1 MVSATNGAGASGDSN
16 EVAATPKT
24 PSDLVVASFSVPQ
37 KGGAGLPLTLS
48 VGVRN
53 QGPGAAAPTSTRF
66 YVTTSGTLGP
76 GAIALEGAYNV
87 PALASGATSTG
98 PVTAGVP
105 SSVTPGYYFVF
116 VKVDADGVETE
127 TSESNNTYLGGLV
140 TIGPDLSITSFGAPS
155 ATEAGAAIL
164 VTDAVIN
171 LGGGGTAASMTRFYL
186 STNSSLDAGDIL
198 LPGGRTV
205 PALAPGGSSTGSVI
219 VTIPSTTQTGS
230 YYLIA
235 KTDGDNTQP
244 ETSEANNT
252 ASRVLLIGGDL
263 DRLGADSAVRSGA
276 RRDDSDRRDDNQPAL
291 RRHRGVDDSD
301 LSVGQ
306 RGPRRV
312 GPVAHQSSGSGAR
325 GWYIERLCRPA
336 WICRRRAVSACTT

>member
-1 MVSATNGAGASGDSN
+1 MTLTWSGASGATSFNVKRSTTAGGPYVPIAADIKPRTYVDTNVVNGTAYYYVVSATNGAGESGDSN

-87 PALASGATSTG
+87 PALAPGATSTG

-140 TIGPDLSITSFGAPS
+140 TIGPDLTITSFGARRPPKR
-155 ATEAGAAIL
+155 AP
-164 VTDAVIN
+164 
-171 LGGGGTAASMTRFYL
+171 RF
-186 STNSSLDAGDIL
+186 S
-198 LPGGRTV
+198 
-205 PALAPGGSSTGSVI
+205 
-219 VTIPSTTQTGS
+219 
-230 YYLIA
+230 
-235 KTDGDNTQP
+235 
-244 ETSEANNT
+244 
-252 ASRVLLIGGDL
+252 
-263 DRLGADSAVRSGA
+263 
-276 RRDDSDRRDDNQPAL
+276 
-291 RRHRGVDDSD
+291 
-301 LSVGQ
+301 
-306 RGPRRV
+306 
-312 GPVAHQSSGSGAR
+312 
-325 GWYIERLCRPA
+325 
-336 WICRRRAVSACTT
+336 